1 MIYKKAHRTKTK
13 TLLPFAAFAAKGL
26 WVVDLLANGLL
37 DVLGL
42 WDDTVAGMQCGS
54 TVKDCRLEGLE
65 MQGNVGL
72 PLMAGGCGDI
82 TDVVLPVLG
91 V

>member
-1 MIYKKAHRTKTK
+1 M
-13 TLLPFAAFAAKGL
+13 
-26 WVVDLLANGLL
+26 DLLANGLL
-37 DVLGL
+37 DVLGF
-42 WDDTVAGMQCGS
+42 WDVTVAGMQCGS

-82 TDVVLPVLG
+82 TDVVFELVACLLVG
-91 V
+91 FRVFRH